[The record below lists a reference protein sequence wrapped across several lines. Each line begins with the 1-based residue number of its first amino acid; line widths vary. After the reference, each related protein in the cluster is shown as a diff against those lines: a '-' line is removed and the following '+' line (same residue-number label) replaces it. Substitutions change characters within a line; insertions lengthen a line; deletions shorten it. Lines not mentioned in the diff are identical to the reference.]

1 MKKLRLMLIAGVMSV
16 MAASPAAAAEEEM
29 LYGTMQIPYAE
40 FYAEE
45 GPAYEVDAVSS
56 ATSSKWFSE
65 TLATGGYSV
74 KHEEDNGGDI
84 LGVVYPVSISKEN
97 LDLLGENN
105 YGFTALEEKPAAYK
119 QVTVEE
125 GKASFSAVQG
135 ATTPLKAT
143 AVLTTNTRWGDYEID
158 VNAINNHDGT
168 SDIGPIIG
176 VLLTTSDGEV
186 YAMRQLEN
194 IWMDELSWSSGVV
207 TVEPHG
213 NVMSSENYVSLMG
226 KTITAITYI
235 TNDGYHVLETELYVP
250 VKFVGGAEIESV
262 PAKDGKAA
270 ITFTDVPDDFFPAFS
285 VSNGLKVSG
294 LTWENALA
302 GSYTLTVRDI
312 MGKYADLLATFILS
326 TDELPAAYDA
336 EKNALVAAE
345 GFSEEQLAAYISNL
359 ASVTVNET
367 KYAASG
373 RGAVAIIDVDGVVDL
388 EAASVQGRGANAVST
403 PIFGESGEY
412 TLTVEAT
419 GYETPLT
426 FTVTVK

>member
-143 AVLTTNTRWGDYEID
+143 AVLTTNTRWGD
-158 VNAINNHDGT
+158 
-168 SDIGPIIG
+168 
-176 VLLTTSDGEV
+176 
-186 YAMRQLEN
+186 
-194 IWMDELSWSSGVV
+194 
-207 TVEPHG
+207 
-213 NVMSSENYVSLMG
+213 
-226 KTITAITYI
+226 
-235 TNDGYHVLETELYVP
+235 
-250 VKFVGGAEIESV
+250 F
-262 PAKDGKAA
+262 
-270 ITFTDVPDDFFPAFS
+270 
-285 VSNGLKVSG
+285 
-294 LTWENALA
+294 
-302 GSYTLTVRDI
+302 
-312 MGKYADLLATFILS
+312 
-326 TDELPAAYDA
+326 
-336 EKNALVAAE
+336 
-345 GFSEEQLAAYISNL
+345 
-359 ASVTVNET
+359 
-367 KYAASG
+367 
-373 RGAVAIIDVDGVVDL
+373 
-388 EAASVQGRGANAVST
+388 
-403 PIFGESGEY
+403 
-412 TLTVEAT
+412 
-419 GYETPLT
+419 
-426 FTVTVK
+426 